1 LARERAER
9 RLAAILAADVAGYS
23 RLMGADEAGTAR
35 VLREHRA
42 AVDPV
47 VSTHGG
53 RIVKTTGDGVL
64 LEFPSIVAAVEC
76 AVAVQKLMA
85 ERNAD
90 VPEDRRMLFRIGINL
105 GDVLIE
111 GKDILGDGVN
121 VAARLEAI
129 AEPGSI
135 CISDAAYQQVRDKLD
150 LAFEDAGEKQL
161 KNIVRPVRVYAISGS
176 PQLAHADTAETSQVA
191 NDQPSIVVLP
201 FICLSDDRQHELLA
215 DGMTEDII
223 TLLARL
229 PGFFVIARQS
239 SFVYKHQAVDIRR
252 VGKDLGVR
260 YVVEGSLR
268 PMDQQVRVS
277 ARLIEASTGTQL
289 WANQFDT
296 EIGNAYELQ
305 DRIARGI
312 AGRIEPELT
321 RAEIALIRR
330 RGQGNVSAWSF
341 FREGYGLIS
350 LKGWSEETVKKA
362 TDLLQEAVH
371 LDPDFALAR
380 AQLALLLSLGTRLG
394 LTEDGAAAN
403 AQARA
408 EGERAVQL
416 DQDGSE
422 VLGLAGCALAELG
435 DPIRGVE
442 LLESA
447 VENDPSNA
455 QAWVALGGA
464 LCLLRRF
471 EEGIEKFAHGMRL
484 SPRDYRLAFWGTFY
498 AIALARV
505 GRLADAYEQAKL
517 AVRRD
522 PRFYAARLALAIT
535 AMQLDRSE
543 EATESIRQARRL
555 RPKLSFAEIQLLLGR
570 RGGDVLQPLW
580 TSVVTNR

>member
-1 LARERAER
+1 LTRERAER

-277 ARLIEASTGTQL
+277 ARLIEASAGTQL

-305 DRIARGI
+305 DQIARGI

-435 DPIRGVE
+435 DPIRGSE

-543 EATESIRQARRL
+543 EATKSIRQARRL

-570 RGGDVLQPLW
+570 RGGNVLQPLW

>member
-1 LARERAER
+1 VER

-47 VSTHGG
+47 VSSHGG

-90 VPEDRRMLFRIGINL
+90 VPEDRRMLLRIGINL

-111 GKDILGDGVN
+111 GNDILGDGVN
-121 VAARLEAI
+121 IAARLETI

-135 CISDAAYQQVRDKLD
+135 CISDAAYQQVRDKLN

-161 KNIVRPVRVYAISGS
+161 KNIMRPVRVYALCGS
-176 PQLAHADTAETSQVA
+176 PQPAHSNTAVTSQVA

-229 PGFFVIARQS
+229 PGFFVIARQT
-239 SFVYKHQAVDIRR
+239 SFVYKGQAVDIRR

-268 PMDQQVRVS
+268 PMDKQVRVS
-277 ARLIEASTGTQL
+277 AHLIEASTGTQL

-305 DRIARGI
+305 DQIARGI
-312 AGRIEPELT
+312 ASRIEPELT

-330 RGQGNVSAWSF
+330 RGHGNASAWSF

-350 LKGWSEETVKKA
+350 LKGWSEETVKEA
-362 TDLLQEAVH
+362 TDLLQKAVH

-394 LTEDGAAAN
+394 LTEDGEAAIAE
-403 AQARA
+403 ARA
-408 EGERAVQL
+408 ESERAVGL
-416 DQDGSE
+416 DQDASE

-435 DPIRGVE
+435 DTIRGVE
-442 LLESA
+442 LVERA

-464 LCLLRRF
+464 LCLLGRF

-484 SPRDYRLAFWGTFY
+484 IPLPDHSEFMMYGNDVMDLTILG
-498 AIALARV
+498 L
-505 GRLADAYEQAKL
+505 
-517 AVRRD
+517 
-522 PRFYAARLALAIT
+522 
-535 AMQLDRSE
+535 RSM
-543 EATESIRQARRL
+543 
-555 RPKLSFAEIQLLLGR
+555 
-570 RGGDVLQPLW
+570 
-580 TSVVTNR
+580 

>member
-1 LARERAER
+1 MPPERVER
-9 RLAAILAADVAGYS
+9 KLAAILAADVADFS

-35 VLREHRA
+35 GLREHRA
-42 AVDPV
+42 ALDPIV
-47 VSTHGG
+47 ASHGG

-64 LEFPSIVAAVEC
+64 MEFPSIVAAVEC
-76 AVAVQKLMA
+76 AVVVQKLMA
-85 ERNAD
+85 ERNAN
-90 VPEDRRMLFRIGINL
+90 VPEDRRMLLRIGINL

-111 GKDILGDGVN
+111 GNDILGDGVN

-129 AEPGSI
+129 AKPGSI
-135 CISDAAYQQVRDKLD
+135 CISEAAYQQVRDKLD
-150 LAFEDAGEKQL
+150 LVFEDAGEQQL
-161 KNIVRPVRVYAISGS
+161 KNIVRPVRVYFLSGS
-176 PQLAHADTAETSQVA
+176 PQLAHSNSAETFRVA
-191 NDQPSIVVLP
+191 KDQPSIVVLP
-201 FICLSDDRQHELLA
+201 FTCLSDDRQHELLA

-239 SFVYKHQAVDIRR
+239 SFVYKGRAVDIRR
-252 VGKDLGVR
+252 IGKDLGVR

-268 PMDQQVRVS
+268 PIDQRVRVS
-277 ARLIEASTGTQL
+277 AHLIEASTGTQL
-289 WANQFDT
+289 WADRFDT

-305 DRIARGI
+305 DQIARGI
-312 AGRIEPELT
+312 ASRIEPELT

-330 RGQGNVSAWSF
+330 RGHGNADAWSF
-341 FREGYGLIS
+341 FREGSGLIS

-362 TDLLQEAVH
+362 ADLLRKAIH

-380 AQLALLLSLGTRLG
+380 AQLALLLSLGTRLR
-394 LTEDGAAAN
+394 LTEDGEAAN
-403 AQARA
+403 AEARA
-408 EGERAVQL
+408 ESERAVAL

-435 DPIRGVE
+435 DATRGVE
-442 LLESA
+442 LLERA

-471 EEGIEKFAHGMRL
+471 EEGIEKFAYGMRL
-484 SPRDYRLAFWGTFY
+484 SPRDYRLAFWGTYY

-505 GRLADAYEQAKL
+505 GRRVEAYEQANL

-522 PRFYAARLALAIT
+522 PRFYAARLILAFT
-535 AMQLDRSE
+535 LTQLGRSE
-543 EATESIRQARRL
+543 EAIESIRQARRL
-555 RPKLSFAEIQLLLGR
+555 RPKLSFPEIQLLIGR
-570 RGGDVLQPLW
+570 RGADVVQPLW
-580 TSVVTNR
+580 TAAAE

>member
-1 LARERAER
+1 LATELVQR
-9 RLAAILAADVAGYS
+9 RLMAVLAADVAGYS
-23 RLMGADEAGTAR
+23 RLMGADEAGT
-35 VLREHRA
+35 VLALRQVRA
-42 AVDPV
+42 AIDPI
-47 VSTHGG
+47 VSTHRG
-53 RIVKTTGDGVL
+53 RIVKTSGDGVL
-64 LEFPSIVAAVEC
+64 LEFSSVVAAVEC
-76 AVAVQKLMA
+76 AVEVQNLMA

-105 GDVLIE
+105 GDVLVE
-111 GKDILGDGVN
+111 GDDILGDGVN

-135 CISDAAYQQVRDKLD
+135 FISDAAYQQVRDKLD
-150 LAFEDAGEKQL
+150 LPFEEAGERQL
-161 KNIVRPVRVYAISGS
+161 KNIARPVRVYALGS
-176 PQLAHADTAETSQVA
+176 SRKLTSSNLVGTSRVE
-191 NDQPSIVVLP
+191 NEQPSIVVLP

-229 PGFFVIARQS
+229 PGFLVIARQS
-239 SFVYKHQAVDIRR
+239 SFAYKGQAVDIRR
-252 VGKDLGVR
+252 VGRELGVR
-260 YVVEGSLR
+260 YAVEGSLR

-277 ARLIEASTGTQL
+277 AHLIEASTGTQL

-296 EIGNAYELQ
+296 EIGNVYDLQ
-305 DRIARGI
+305 EQVARGI
-312 AGRIEPELT
+312 ASRIEPELT

-330 RGQGNVSAWSF
+330 RGPGNATAWSF

-362 TDLLQEAVH
+362 AELLEKAIE

-394 LTEDGAAAN
+394 LTADGKAAN
-403 AQARA
+403 AEARA
-408 EGERAVQL
+408 ESERAVAL
-416 DQDGSE
+416 DEDGSE

-435 DPIRGVE
+435 DMTRGVE
-442 LLESA
+442 LLERA

-471 EEGIEKFAHGMRL
+471 EEGVEKFAHGMRL
-484 SPRDYRLAFWGTFY
+484 SPRDYRIAFWGTFY

-505 GRLADAYEQAKL
+505 GRIVEAQQQAKL

-522 PRFYAARLALAIT
+522 PKFYAARLVLATTLI
-535 AMQLDRSE
+535 QLGRSE
-543 EATESIRQARRL
+543 EAIESIRQARRL
-555 RPKLSFAEIQLLLGR
+555 RPRLSFAEIQLLLGR
-570 RGGDVLQPLW
+570 RGANVVEPVW
-580 TSVVTNR
+580 TAVTNR

>member
-64 LEFPSIVAAVEC
+64 LEFLSIVAAVEC

-150 LAFEDAGEKQL
+150 LVFEDAGEKQL
-161 KNIVRPVRVYAISGS
+161 KNIGRAVRVYVLSGS
-176 PQLAHADTAETSQVA
+176 PQLAHSNTAEASQVA

-201 FICLSDDRQHELLA
+201 FICLSDDRRHELLA

-239 SFVYKHQAVDIRR
+239 SFVYKGQAVDIRR

-277 ARLIEASTGTQL
+277 ARLIEASTATQL

-305 DRIARGI
+305 DKIARGI
-312 AGRIEPELT
+312 ASRIEPELT
-321 RAEIALIRR
+321 RAEIAFIRR
-330 RGQGNVSAWSF
+330 RGHGNVSAWSF
-341 FREGYGLIS
+341 FREGSGLIS

-362 TDLLQEAVH
+362 ADLLQKAVH

-394 LTEDGAAAN
+394 LTEDGAAAK
-403 AQARA
+403 AEARA
-408 EGERAVQL
+408 ESERAVLL

-464 LCLLRRF
+464 LCLLGRF

-484 SPRDYRLAFWGTFY
+484 SPRDCRLAFWGTFY
-498 AIALARV
+498 AIALARL
-505 GRLADAYEQAKL
+505 GRPGDAYEQAKL

-522 PRFYAARLALAIT
+522 PRFYAARLVLAMT
-535 AMQLDRSE
+535 STQLDRSE
-543 EATESIRQARRL
+543 EAIESIRQAQRL

-570 RGGDVLQPLW
+570 RGGGVIQPLW
-580 TSVVTNR
+580 TDR